1 MSAEIV
7 CPQCQSPHGY
17 EDRDFF
23 ICPEC
28 AHEWKDKDL
37 EQEDVSSLSALSF
50 LDMNGVPLK
59 DGDCVRVG
67 VDLKVGG
74 QTLKSGTKVKR
85 IRLLDQ
91 EVDGHNISC
100 KVDGFGAIYLKT
112 SVVKKDS

>member
-1 MSAEIV
+1 MSTDII
-7 CPQCQSPHGY
+7 CPQCKSPYGY
-17 EDRDFF
+17 EERGFF

-28 AHEWKDKDL
+28 AHEWDSKNIP
-37 EQEDVSSLSALSF
+37 QEEESSASPSF

-59 DGDCVRVG
+59 DGDAIRVG